1 LTDTGMTDS
10 EALEKNL
17 ILRTLGGR
25 DDRAYGQLVI
35 MHQSRVRALLRRL
48 CGNVDSADDLA
59 QEVFVIAHQKLP
71 SYKGQGRFGAWLCSI
86 AYRQFL
92 QSYRQQR
99 RERDVQLDYQAW
111 QAATLAT
118 TAPDDNAGQIDLER
132 ALLNLPSVESAA
144 ITLNMTLGYS
154 HQEVAAVMQLPLGTV
169 KSHIR
174 RGLEK
179 LKQQLSSP
187 TEQGPATVHREQSA

>member
-1 LTDTGMTDS
+1 M
-10 EALEKNL
+10 
-17 ILRTLGGR
+17 
-25 DDRAYGQLVI
+25 
-35 MHQSRVRALLRRL
+35 
-48 CGNVDSADDLA
+48 
-59 QEVFVIAHQKLP
+59 
-71 SYKGQGRFGAWLCSI
+71 CSI